1 MTIVNAASVTL
12 ERVVPSTVAELQR
25 ESVWVFF
32 LVVYPQGFKHGQTRR
47 VALSPRTPVAVA
59 ATTTMTAE
67 EKRVP
72 MELQGV
78 FDSRHFYDKNRPSS
92 TSKYFQ

>member
-1 MTIVNAASVTL
+1 MGLLVQHFPSVCAEQCMTIVNAASVTL

-59 ATTTMTAE
+59 ATTTMTACRRE
-67 EKRVP
+67 TRTY
-72 MELQGV
+72 GATGC
-78 FDSRHFYDKNRPSS
+78 F
-92 TSKYFQ
+92 